1 MSPPINN
8 MMVELLRS
16 GKATGIAG
24 LFTLGVV
31 SDVFSELDFVSG
43 RVDPMTGE
51 RMEVTRRS
59 VWSWVHEAPDPGG
72 AEVCW
77 GRLGPELD
85 KLPMR
90 AKAERLQTALGM
102 AVKGALI
109 SQHVA
114 PLGVTWECMLGYT
127 LDGGLWSRPAMLS
140 VLETLCKNHASQ
152 SMLVLQGM
160 NDFGHVVRPDLVAWL
175 NQSPSLMDVALE
187 QGQPDLIEFLAH
199 ATDLV
204 EKKAQWQEK
213 VEHSL
218 VKLISLGQAGF
229 EAECERGLNAVA
241 AFAAL
246 RSFAPHVEVPIS
258 PTLTEAYATAQS
270 SWTTIPSLLREQL
283 LSASLPQA
291 PAPKSSRLRF

>member
-43 RVDPMTGE
+43 RMDPITGE

-59 VWSWVHEAPDPGG
+59 VWSWVHEAADPGG
-72 AEVCW
+72 VEVCW
-77 GRLGPELD
+77 GRLGAELD

-90 AKAERLQTALGM
+90 ARAERLQTALGM

-109 SQHVA
+109 GQQVA

-127 LDGGLWSRPAMLS
+127 LDGGLWSRTAMLS
-140 VLETLCKNHASQ
+140 VLETFCRSHASQ

-175 NQSPSLMDVALE
+175 NQPSSLMDVALE

-204 EKKAQWQEK
+204 GKKAQWQATAER
-213 VEHSL
+213 SL
-218 VKLISLGQAGF
+218 VKLLSLGQAGF
-229 EAECERGLNAVA
+229 EAERERGSNAVA

-246 RSFAPHVEVPIS
+246 LAFAPHVEVPVS
-258 PTLTEAYATAQS
+258 AALTEAYATAQS
-270 SWTTIPSLLREQL
+270 SWTAIPSLLREQI